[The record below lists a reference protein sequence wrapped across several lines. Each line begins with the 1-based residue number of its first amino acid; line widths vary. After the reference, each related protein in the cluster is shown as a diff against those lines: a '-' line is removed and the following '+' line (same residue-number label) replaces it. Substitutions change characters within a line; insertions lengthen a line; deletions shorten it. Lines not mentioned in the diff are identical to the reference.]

1 MRTDGR
7 KQKGKRRTVS
17 QNSEEIPAMRTAA
30 LSGTKL
36 HGFKYLLVT
45 EALGQNGG
53 TDSYRMRRDD

>member
-45 EALGQNGG
+45 EALVQNVGENRFIPHE
-53 TDSYRMRRDD
+53 T